1 MNIDLGPQP
10 ESRTLDEWA
19 GVLCD
24 LAPGTIHEQWNAA
37 LVRACQRGT
46 CGFFSTSTAPRTPR
60 IAAKEIRDWIR
71 YHLEE
76 GDLTIPLGEPPRLK
90 APRSFRSPADP
101 AQGHHA
107 TRATIGR
114 RCR

>member
-24 LAPGTIHEQWNAA
+24 LAPGYTQDQWNAA
-37 LVRACQRGT
+37 LVRACQRGA
-46 CGFFSTSTAPRTPR
+46 CGFFTTSTAPRTPR
-60 IAAKEIRDWIR
+60 ICASEVQGWLR
-71 YHLEE
+71 YEMKPT
-76 GDLTIPLGEPPRLK
+76 DLAIPLGEPPRLK
-90 APRSFRSPADP
+90 APASFRSPASP
-101 AQGHHA
+101 AQGRHA

>member
-24 LAPGTIHEQWNAA
+24 HAPGTIHEQWHAA
-37 LVRACQRGT
+37 LVRACQRGA

-60 IAAKEIRDWIR
+60 IAAKVIKDWIR
-71 YHLEE
+71 YHFEPA
-76 GDLTIPLGEPPRLK
+76 DLAIPLGEPPRLK
-90 APRSFRSPADP
+90 APASFRAPASP
-101 AQGHHA
+101 AQGQHA